1 VTINNYKMT
10 DDFMAQI
17 GLKAAD
23 SAIVDCNHKH
33 LCFNGQTKILTETV
47 RYETD
52 NEKELIKTWT
62 SEKKITKI

>member
-1 VTINNYKMT
+1 MTINNYKMT

-17 GLKAAD
+17 GLKATD
-23 SAIVDCNHKH
+23 GAIVDRNNKH

-52 NEKELIKTWT
+52 NEKELIKTWMLK
-62 SEKKITKI
+62 KKIAKI

>member
-1 VTINNYKMT
+1 MTINNYKMT
-10 DDFMAQI
+10 DEFMAQI
-17 GLKAAD
+17 GLKTTD
-23 SAIVDCNHKH
+23 GAIVDRNHKH
-33 LCFNGQTKILTETV
+33 LCFNGQMKILTETV